1 MAFGLGKGLGR
12 LVYILD
18 SHRRAIAVANLKMA
32 MGGQRSLAEIREV
45 AQDSFLNL
53 VSTFVEVCRYQR
65 LRKTPIQGLVDF
77 EGVPRVRKAK
87 EAGRGVILIT
97 GHFGSW
103 ELGALAAPLIGYP
116 LAGGISA
123 FG

>member
-1 MAFGLGKGLGR
+1 M
-12 LVYILD
+12 
-18 SHRRAIAVANLKMA
+18 
-32 MGGQRSLAEIREV
+32 

-53 VSTFVEVCRYQR
+53 VSTFVEVCRNQR

-97 GHFGSW
+97 AHLGSW
-103 ELGALAAPLIGYP
+103 ELGALAVP
-116 LAGGISA
+116 
-123 FG
+123 